1 MANRLIKEKCVEI
14 AFKEGRMTIE
24 VEMPGTIVTP
34 QAEST
39 AQKLGVKIVKK
50 RSATQ
55 KVSHSERKKIIDE
68 VVNRFPGGKY
78 SRSAIERAIDEVLNN
93 K

>member
-1 MANRLIKEKCVEI
+1 MPRLIKEKCVEI

-39 AQKLGVKIVKK
+39 AQKLGVKIIKK
-50 RSATQ
+50 AKPTQ
-55 KVSHSERKKIIDE
+55 KISYSDRNKIIKE
-68 VVNRFPGGKY
+68 VINKYPGGKY
-78 SRSAIERAIDEVLNN
+78 SRSTIERAIDDVL
-93 K
+93 KSK